1 MTIRT
6 LPSLIF
12 VHVGCSLFNKFIPF
26 FLYLLPTNIVST
38 FWIHIFAIQFVLIKF
53 VQIFSNSNNKEYL
66 IQIGIYMKNWC
77 LNWQWKPIEMFL
89 RIFNASLNIFTT
101 MNQCNMIKKRINLF
115 ICFFSLESSHRYSKI
130 FLVHSFIHLN
140 WSHSTQQTKL
150 IKFNYF
156 TVREFLLIKL
166 IATVCIPHWSISS
179 TLVNCITLFAFLS
192 IHFGLVQIDKSII
205 YWSTEFNHW
214 KLLCLTIFFPK
225 TKQENWRQCSNLCH
239 CIAFLATA
247 LSQFIEAYFPS

>member
-1 MTIRT
+1 
-6 LPSLIF
+6 
-12 VHVGCSLFNKFIPF
+12 
-26 FLYLLPTNIVST
+26 
-38 FWIHIFAIQFVLIKF
+38 
-53 VQIFSNSNNKEYL
+53 
-66 IQIGIYMKNWC
+66 
-77 LNWQWKPIEMFL
+77 MFL

-179 TLVNCITLFAFLS
+179 ILVNCITLFAFCRFISDWFRLTS
-192 IHFGLVQIDKSII
+192 QLFTGRP
-205 YWSTEFNHW
+205 N
-214 KLLCLTIFFPK
+214 LTI
-225 TKQENWRQCSNLCH
+225 ES
-239 CIAFLATA
+239 
-247 LSQFIEAYFPS
+247 YFV